1 MTDSAPKKHIS
12 EKLHAAFNPRA
23 EKLVNVQ
30 EWREKYEEKLSATLS
45 RLDKVKRAVLF
56 DPMHLVSGLRQAF
69 NIAREKVD
77 NPYFVPKSVAE
88 RFESDGRIP
97 EADEI
102 YVMQDTILDG
112 PGQNSLISKSLQK
125 FSGTQ
130 GRMNKARL
138 EAVNDCKNFLD
149 KLKNGEI
156 VRLPMKRGHPKR

>member
-1 MTDSAPKKHIS
+1 MTDPAPQKHHA
-12 EKLHAAFNPRA
+12 EKLKIVFNPRA

-30 EWREKYEEKLSATLS
+30 EWREKYEEKLSTTLS
-45 RLDKVKRAVLF
+45 RLDKVKRTVLF
-56 DPMHLVSGLRQAF
+56 DPMHLVSGLKQAF
-69 NIAREKVD
+69 NIAREKVE
-77 NPYFVPKSVAE
+77 NPYFVSKSVAE

-138 EAVNDCKNFLD
+138 DAVNDCKDFIG
-149 KLKNGEI
+149 KLKSGEI
-156 VRLPMKRGHPKR
+156 VRLPMRRGHPKN

>member
-1 MTDSAPKKHIS
+1 MTDPAPQKQSA
-12 EKLHAAFNPRA
+12 EKLQILFNPRA

-30 EWREKYEEKLSATLS
+30 EWREKYEAKLSASLS

-56 DPMHLVSGLRQAF
+56 DPMHLASGLKQAF
-69 NIAREKVD
+69 NIAREKID

-88 RFESDGRIP
+88 RFEREGRIP
-97 EADEI
+97 EAHEI

-138 EAVNDCKNFLD
+138 EAVNDCKDFID
-149 KLKNGEI
+149 KLKKGDI
-156 VRLPMKRGHPKR
+156 VRLPMRRNHPK

>member
-1 MTDSAPKKHIS
+1 MTNPASEKHIT
-12 EKLHAAFNPRA
+12 EKLHSAFNPRA

-30 EWREKYEEKLSATLS
+30 EWRTKYEEKLSRTLS

-56 DPMHLVSGLRQAF
+56 DPMHLASGMKQAF
-69 NIAREKVD
+69 NIAREKIE
-77 NPYFVPKSVAE
+77 NPYFVSKHVAE

-97 EADEI
+97 EANEI

-138 EAVNDCKNFLD
+138 EAVNDCKNFID
-149 KLKNGEI
+149 KLKSGDF
-156 VRLPMKRGHPKR
+156 VRLPMTRRHPKR